1 MRTRFLGELLLLLST
16 GLAASAQTPT
26 ADQLQALKDLSP
38 DQQNAI
44 LQGIKGNGTGKTTDP
59 RLKTPET
66 VRPSTDLSDNAKKT
80 RDGRI
85 LRQSDE
91 DPELRADDTVVIEM
105 TSLDDIC
112 NRKNGAGG
120 ITGAKENS
128 PYIGFDFSRCSR
140 FAPIVKT

>member
-1 MRTRFLGELLLLLST
+1 MRTRLLGVLLLVLSM

-26 ADQLQALKDLSP
+26 AEQLQALKDLSP

-44 LQGIKGNGTGKTTDP
+44 LQGIKGNGTGKKTDP

-66 VRPSTDLSDNAKKT
+66 VQPSLDQLDNTRKT

-91 DPELRADDTVVIEM
+91 DPELRADDSVMVEM
-105 TSLDDIC
+105 TPVEDIC
-112 NRKNGAGG
+112 SRYPNGVQSYIDNTNNGANGNNKANG
-120 ITGAKENS
+120 
-128 PYIGFDFSRCSR
+128 
-140 FAPIVKT
+140 

>member
-1 MRTRFLGELLLLLST
+1 MRTRLLGAVLLVLSM

-44 LQGIKGNGTGKTTDP
+44 LQGIKGNGTGKKTDP

-66 VRPSTDLSDNAKKT
+66 VLQSTDLSDNAKKT

-112 NRKNGAGG
+112 NRNR
-120 ITGAKENS
+120 NS
-128 PYIGFDFSRCSR
+128 AQNYNE
-140 FAPIVKT
+140 KLNN